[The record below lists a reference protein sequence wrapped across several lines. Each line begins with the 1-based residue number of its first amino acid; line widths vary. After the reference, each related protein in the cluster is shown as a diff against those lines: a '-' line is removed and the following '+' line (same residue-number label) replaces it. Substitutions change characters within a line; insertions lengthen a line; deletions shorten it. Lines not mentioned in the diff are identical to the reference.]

1 MKSML
6 EQNFGYAG
14 LPDNIQRSTFNKP
27 YRYKGT
33 FDCDYL
39 IPFFRQDY
47 YPGDEFSVSATMYAR
62 LITPIYPIMDDIMLE
77 TFYFEVPYRLLW
89 ENWRY
94 FFGEV
99 KDPISNPTSPSD
111 YVCPVMDTTSQFG
124 FDTLFDHL
132 GVPPNQT
139 DILVDAFYSRAY
151 NLIWNEWFRDQ
162 DLQDSVN
169 VDIDDGPDDPADYPL
184 QKINKVHDYFTSCRP
199 WPQKFD
205 EVLVPLGGYAPVIG
219 DGTAIGLSDEYAGDP
234 WSYGMQVG
242 TVGGVSDF
250 HAISQSFN
258 VSLPATG
265 TASGPS
271 AGHANQVLGLSQDS
285 TNSGVIADLSN
296 ATAASINDL
305 REAFALQRMQELM
318 ARTGSRYTE
327 QVFAL
332 FRVKSPDAR
341 QQRPVYLGGSKQ
353 YINVHENRTNT
364 ASNVDANGD
373 VDTMN
378 ISGYLDVVERN
389 GFRAAFTEH
398 GIILGLCAV
407 RGSLSYQQGIP
418 RWMTYQTR
426 DEFYAPP
433 LAHLGEQPVLNRE
446 IFADG
451 SANDE
456 LVFGYQERW
465 AERRSNHSVIAG
477 QFRSDHAT
485 PLDAWHLA
493 QDYATLPTL
502 NSDFVESDL
511 SDILTRV
518 TAVPSQ
524 PDIMMDAYFR
534 IKYTTQMPVHSVPG
548 LLDHF

>member
-47 YPGDEFSVSATMYAR
+47 YPGDEFSVQTTIYAR
-62 LITPIYPIMDDIMLE
+62 LITPIFPIMDDIMLE
-77 TFYFEVPYRLLW
+77 TFYFEVPYRLVW
-89 ENWRY
+89 ENWKY

-111 YVCPVMDTTSQFG
+111 YLCPVVDTTSYLS
-124 FDTLFDHL
+124 FDSMFDHL
-132 GVPPNQT
+132 GIPPNKT
-139 DILVDAFYSRAY
+139 DILVNAFYSRAY

-162 DLQDSVN
+162 DLQDSAT
-169 VDIDDGPDDPADYPL
+169 VDIDDGPDSPADYPL

-205 EVLVPLGGYAPVIG
+205 EVLLPLGSSAPVIG
-219 DGTAIGLSDEYAGDP
+219 DGKAFSLTDEYAGTPYEYAFRAFADNMY
-234 WSYGMQVG
+234 SGDGVG
-242 TVGGVSDF
+242 QT
-250 HAISQSFN
+250 
-258 VSLPATG
+258 LPYYDS
-265 TASGPS
+265 TA
-271 AGHANQVLGLSQDS
+271 ADVARANQVMGLNRDPDK
-285 TNSGVIADLSN
+285 SGVIADLSA
-296 ATAASINDL
+296 ATAASINEI

-353 YINVHENRTNT
+353 YINVHENRIN
-364 ASNVDANGD
+364 ASTCTDANGQ

-378 ISGYLDVVERN
+378 VSGFLDVVEKN

-398 GIILGLCAV
+398 GVILGLCAV
-407 RGSLSYQQGIP
+407 RCSLSYQQGIP
-418 RWMTYQTR
+418 RWMSYQTR

-433 LAHLGEQPVLNRE
+433 LAHLGEQPVYNRE

-451 SANDE
+451 SSNDE
-456 LVFGYQERW
+456 DVFGYQERW

-477 QFRSDHAT
+477 QFRSDHGT
-485 PLDAWHLA
+485 PLDSWHLA
-493 QDYATLPTL
+493 QDYASLPTL

-524 PDIMMDAYFR
+524 PDVMMDAYFR